1 MITRRLRAAPLAVA
15 LLLAGCG
22 LSTGNSFEE
31 IPSDEIMFGLDQ
43 TTTTTTTTTTTVAIE
58 PTVTVEPT
66 APITLPI
73 QTEPVEV
80 YFVIGLQQLQRQTI
94 QFSSPVEPLQVLAR
108 LEDGPSPE
116 LGVGLRTAVRQNLTV
131 DFDNDRG
138 VATVE
143 LRGSVLDRMR
153 PVDQRVAIAQ
163 LVLTIG
169 SLRGVGQVRFTID
182 GEPAEIG
189 IPPDYTLSEPGEPLA
204 YDDFAGLLTTGT
216 QTDTATTT
224 ATTTPTTTPT
234 TNTARTIT
242 PPRDPADESDTGA
255 DEEPPP
261 NGP

>member
-1 MITRRLRAAPLAVA
+1 MTTRRFSAALLVVA
-15 LLLAGCG
+15 LALGGCG
-22 LSTGNSFEE
+22 LGSDDSFEA
-31 IPSDEIMFGLDQ
+31 IPPDEILFGLDQ
-43 TTTTTTTTTTTVAIE
+43 TTTTTTTTTTTIPTE

-66 APITLPI
+66 APVTLPI

-108 LEDGPSPE
+108 LEEGPSPE

-153 PVDQRVAIAQ
+153 PVDQRLAIAQ
-163 LVLTIG
+163 LVLTVG

-204 YDDFAGLLTTGT
+204 YDDFAGLLATGT
-216 QTDTATTT
+216 QTDVTTT
-224 ATTTPTTTPT
+224 TTE
-234 TNTARTIT
+234 
-242 PPRDPADESDTGA
+242 PPDDPGD
-255 DEEPPP
+255 DEEPSDDDP
-261 NGP
+261 